1 MMFHQAL
8 TVHVRLLANTEAYH
22 PELGGMLLANII
34 EGNFRIINIAYWV
47 KFLMVYTQIED
58 KQTFPE
64 LQSQCY
70 NLSVL

>member
-34 EGNFRIINIAYWV
+34 EGNV
-47 KFLMVYTQIED
+47 
-58 KQTFPE
+58 E
-64 LQSQCY
+64 L
-70 NLSVL
+70 